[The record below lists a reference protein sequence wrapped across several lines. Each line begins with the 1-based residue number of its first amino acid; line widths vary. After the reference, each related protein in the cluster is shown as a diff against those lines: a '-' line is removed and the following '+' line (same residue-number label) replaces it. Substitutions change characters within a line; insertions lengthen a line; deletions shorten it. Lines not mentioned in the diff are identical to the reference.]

1 MKNPMLEAGK
11 IVNTHGVRG
20 EVKVESWLDDPAL
33 FSYLTDLTVNGKV
46 YPIRSARVQGRFALV
61 TLEGVTSI
69 DDALPLKGKTALAR
83 REEIPLE
90 EGAHFVADLIGL
102 DAVDADSGQVFG
114 KVADVHEYPAQ
125 DVYEVRGERLYFIP
139 DVPDFV
145 EDIDE
150 AAGCI
155 RFRRVE
161 ELAQ

>member
-11 IVNTHGVRG
+11 IVNTHGARG
-20 EVKVESWLDDPAL
+20 ELKADARPDDPAL
-33 FSYLTDLTVNGKV
+33 FGCLTDLTVNGMV

-61 TLEGVTSI
+61 TLEGITSI

-102 DAVDADSGQVFG
+102 DAVDADNGQVFG

-155 RFRRVE
+155 RFHRVE

>member
-33 FSYLTDLTVNGKV
+33 FGCLTDLTVNGKV
-46 YPIRSARVQGRFALV
+46 YSIRSARVQGRFALV
-61 TLEGVTSI
+61 TLEGITSI

-102 DAVDADSGQVFG
+102 DAVDADSGQMFG
-114 KVADVHEYPAQ
+114 KVTDVHEYPAQ

>member
-33 FSYLTDLTVNGKV
+33 FGCLTALTVNGKV

-102 DAVDADSGQVFG
+102 DAVDADSGKVFG
-114 KVADVHEYPAQ
+114 QVVDVHEYPAQ

-155 RFRRVE
+155 RFRRAE

>member
-33 FSYLTDLTVNGKV
+33 FGCLTDLTVSGKT
-46 YPIRSARVQGRFALV
+46 YPIRAARVQGRFALV

-102 DAVDADSGQVFG
+102 DAVDANSGQVFG
-114 KVADVHEYPAQ
+114 QVADIHEYPAQ

-145 EDIDE
+145 VDIDE

-155 RFRRVE
+155 RFRRAE